1 MEIAHSA
8 AFFLVQYHDMTCKGL
23 RCMLVGYIRTCD
35 IAYRHA
41 KKENACPAKWGE
53 AKLEMWFQAN
63 ANIHIRTLKQIP
75 GLGHPMTSSPE
86 SPLLFPILPF
96 LHTAT
101 LLLPIQQSNAMCVGK
116 SRAWATGVVT
126 LP

>member
-86 SPLLFPILPF
+86 SPLLVLFPNFAFFAHSHAALTNPTEQR
-96 LHTAT
+96 H
-101 LLLPIQQSNAMCVGK
+101 VRWEK
-116 SRAWATGVVT
+116 
-126 LP
+126 